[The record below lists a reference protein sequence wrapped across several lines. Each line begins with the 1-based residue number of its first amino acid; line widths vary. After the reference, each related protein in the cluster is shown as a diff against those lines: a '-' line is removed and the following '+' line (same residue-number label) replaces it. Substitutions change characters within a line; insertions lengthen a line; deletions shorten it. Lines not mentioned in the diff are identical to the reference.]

1 MKNYTFILTNKTTK
15 AHVLDITVSASSYLV
30 ASRQAA
36 RELDRIRKRTRDA
49 GFTTDHLRDL
59 DAKMEHRYLSC

>member
-15 AHVLDITVSASSYLV
+15 AHVIDITVSASSYLV

-36 RELDRIRKRTRDA
+36 RELDRIRKRTYAA
-49 GFTTDHLRDL
+49 GYSIDLLRDL
-59 DAKMEHRYLSC
+59 DAELKK

>member
-1 MKNYTFILTNKTTK
+1 MKNYTFILTNKETK
-15 AHVLDITVSASSYLV
+15 AHVIDITVSASSYLV

-49 GFTTDHLRDL
+49 GYTTDHLRDL
-59 DAKMEHRYLSC
+59 HAEVK